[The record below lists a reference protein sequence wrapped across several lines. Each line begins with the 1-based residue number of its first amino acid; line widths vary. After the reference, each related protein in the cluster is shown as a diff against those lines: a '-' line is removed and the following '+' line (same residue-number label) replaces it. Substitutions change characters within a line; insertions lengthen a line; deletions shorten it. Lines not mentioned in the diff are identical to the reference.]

1 MNVPNLLTGLRLLA
15 VPVFVYLFL
24 QGSHRA
30 ALAVF
35 IGALV
40 TDWLDGVMAR
50 ALKQFSQLG
59 ALLDP
64 IADKLM
70 ALSSLSVLCGTG
82 RLPFWLLWLTLF
94 REACIVIAIWLLERG
109 GHPYVVR
116 PTRFGKYASAGVGL
130 AIILAL
136 VEGAASDA
144 ARAALSPFVVSMALV
159 AAEFVVVS
167 WAQYLWIFIR
177 LMRAPRMPIS

>member
-24 QGSHRA
+24 QGFHRA

-94 REACIVIAIWLLERG
+94 RETCIVVAIWLLERG

-116 PTRFGKYASAGVGL
+116 PTRFGKYATAGVGV

-136 VEGAASDA
+136 VEGASET
-144 ARAALSPFVVSMALV
+144 ARAALAPFVVAMSLV
-159 AAEFVVVS
+159 AAEFVFVS
-167 WAQYLWIFIR
+167 WAQYLWMFIR
-177 LMRAPRMPIS
+177 LMRAPRAANP

>member
-24 QGSHRA
+24 QGFHRA

-70 ALSSLSVLCGTG
+70 ALSSLSVLCRTG
-82 RLPFWLLWLTLF
+82 RLPF
-94 REACIVIAIWLLERG
+94 WLLERG

-116 PTRFGKYASAGVGL
+116 PTRFGKYATAGVGV

-136 VEGAASDA
+136 VEGASET
-144 ARAALSPFVVSMALV
+144 ARAALAPFVVAMSLI
-159 AAEFVVVS
+159 AAEFVLVS
-167 WAQYLWIFIR
+167 WAQYLWMFIR
-177 LMRAPRMPIS
+177 LMRAPRVANP

>member
-15 VPVFVYLFL
+15 VPVFVWFFL
-24 QGSHRA
+24 QGHHRA

-35 IGALV
+35 VGALI
-40 TDWLDGVMAR
+40 TDWLDGVLAR
-50 ALKQFSQLG
+50 ALKQFTQLG

-94 REACIVIAIWLLERG
+94 RETCIVVAIWLLENG
-109 GHPYVVR
+109 AHPYVVR
-116 PTRFGKYASAGVGL
+116 PTRFGKYATAGVGL

-136 VEGAASDA
+136 VEGASET
-144 ARAALSPFVVSMALV
+144 ARAAVGPFVVAMALI
-159 AAEFVVVS
+159 AAEFIVVS
-167 WAQYLWIFIR
+167 WAQYLWMFIR
-177 LMRAPRMPIS
+177 LMRAPRMPVP

>member
-15 VPVFVYLFL
+15 APVFVWFFL
-24 QGSHRA
+24 QGHHRA

-35 IGALV
+35 VGALI
-40 TDWLDGVMAR
+40 TDWLDGVLAR
-50 ALKQFSQLG
+50 ALKQFTQLG

-94 REACIVIAIWLLERG
+94 RETCIVVAIWLLEKG

-116 PTRFGKYASAGVGL
+116 PTRFGKYATAGVGL

-136 VEGAASDA
+136 VEGASET
-144 ARAALSPFVVSMALV
+144 ARAALGPFVVAMALV
-159 AAEFVVVS
+159 AAEFIVVS
-167 WAQYLWIFIR
+167 WAQYLWMFVR
-177 LMRAPRMPIS
+177 LMRAPRMPVP